1 MNECFRRRSTGEY
14 WIEMLVKRY
23 HRSTSSQSPRSVTT
37 SASNNR
43 ISARFQEDH
52 QSIKSFMLPDLDGS
66 LILNTPANSEKHG
79 SKEYSAEE
87 LAAIISGKD
96 WTEAE
101 QDWFQGL
108 GVENGNGFDENDGL
122 QYTKD
127 Y

>member
-1 MNECFRRRSTGEY
+1 
-14 WIEMLVKRY
+14 MLVKRY
-23 HRSTSSQSPRSVTT
+23 HRSTSSQSPRSDTT

-66 LILNTPANSEKHG
+66 LILNTPAISENHG

-101 QDWFQGL
+101 QDWFRGL
-108 GVENGNGFDENDGL
+108 RVENGNGFDENDGL